1 MTQRFFV
8 IVHEIIDSKL
18 DDRSNLVHLM
28 ETKMKQSQSE
38 YFTFTQLI
46 IAKLSRIEY
55 PSHINTADN
64 ARQPTSLSE
73 EAELADWSEMNVT
86 NGRCT
91 ANI

>member
-8 IVHEIIDSKL
+8 IVHEIIHSKL

-28 ETKMKQSQSE
+28 EMKIKQSQSE
-38 YFTFTQLI
+38 YFAFTPFI

-64 ARQPTSLSE
+64 GRQPTSLSE
-73 EAELADWSEMNVT
+73 EAEMADWCEMNVT